1 MLGFMIGGLTFLSV
15 NALNVGKVELDLGM
29 TPLC

>member
-1 MLGFMIGGLTFLSV
+1 MLNFMIGGLTLLSV
-15 NALNVGKVELDLGM
+15 NALSVGKVELDLGM